1 MFNLIATVAGLA
13 LVVKAESDVQ
23 KIVGGAILSAA
34 LSASFRS
41 IKET

>member
-1 MFNLIATVAGLA
+1 MFNLIATAAGLA

-34 LSASFRS
+34 LNASFRS